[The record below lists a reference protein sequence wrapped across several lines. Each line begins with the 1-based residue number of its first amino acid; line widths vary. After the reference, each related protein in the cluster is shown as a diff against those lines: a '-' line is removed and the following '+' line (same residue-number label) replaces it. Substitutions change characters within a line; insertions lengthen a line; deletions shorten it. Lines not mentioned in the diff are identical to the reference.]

1 MKDGA
6 VLCNA
11 GHFDVEIDIPALEKL
26 SCETAEQRHNIRSYK
41 LNNGRRLN
49 LLARGRLV
57 NLASGDGHPAEIMDM
72 SFSIQLLSAKF
83 LLENGK
89 NLEKKVV
96 KLPEELDKLV
106 AKYKLESLGVRLDRL
121 TDEQDKYLHSWNPEL

>member
-11 GHFDVEIDIPALEKL
+11 EHFDVEIDIPGLEKL
-26 SCETAEQRHNIRSYK
+26 SVETIEQKQNIRSYK
-41 LNNGRRLN
+41 LTNGRMIS

-72 SFSIQLLSAKF
+72 SFAIQLLSAKF
-83 LLENGK
+83 LLECGK
-89 NLEKKVV
+89 SLKNAVV
-96 KLPEELDKLV
+96 KLPAELDKLV
-106 AKYKLESLGVRLDRL
+106 AKYKLESLGVNIDML
-121 TDEQDKYLHSWNPEL
+121 TDEQEKYMNSWDLEI